1 MGGQGRVRVRAAGGE
16 AVIHDDPT
24 VPDFAD
30 TLERATRRDLF
41 VNRIEQLEDA
51 PQTPFAE
58 DDRKDREE

>member
-1 MGGQGRVRVRAAGGE
+1 M
-16 AVIHDDPT
+16 IHDDPT